1 MSAPLLDLPATPANE
16 WAANTTQAIQ
26 SSDPTPSPPIPV
38 VANLVPA
45 TALSD
50 TNNTATNNVANNA
63 LSTAQPDVQVRHP
76 SIPHFASTMST
87 PGPELPGAYPRGEQ
101 NEHDVNVTREGL
113 EHSTQAVVE
122 NVTGM
127 LETAKQYLPQAV
139 TSYFPAVAPKA
150 DQINAET
157 TLPSAEVHGDTSG
170 TSRGVGGLPGDVNES
185 AVAKLPEERALD
197 GTIKDTT
204 PVASDDT
211 PAIQTTTN
219 TLAHL
224 NLQDASGGPSQVD
237 GSRAHPDS
245 TTDKFPSSVPG
256 AGGVGDLPDTASE
269 TSLPVLFEER
279 HLHDTTSTKST
290 GITAGGVGAIT
301 TGGVG
306 DLPGTKSESSV
317 AKLPEERLHEKT
329 PIAETSKPLPPI
341 ATSNVTHSQSRQ
353 PPSSVLSTTAVVGHT
368 PDETPTSTKQDIG
381 HGPSP
386 LHNTVRTF
394 PIILEPPIN
403 RRRV

>member
-1 MSAPLLDLPATPANE
+1 MLSPSSPSTAMSAPLLDLPATPANE

-139 TSYFPAVAPKA
+139 TSYF
-150 DQINAET
+150 
-157 TLPSAEVHGDTSG
+157 
-170 TSRGVGGLPGDVNES
+170 
-185 AVAKLPEERALD
+185 
-197 GTIKDTT
+197 
-204 PVASDDT
+204 
-211 PAIQTTTN
+211 
-219 TLAHL
+219 
-224 NLQDASGGPSQVD
+224 
-237 GSRAHPDS
+237 
-245 TTDKFPSSVPG
+245 
-256 AGGVGDLPDTASE
+256 
-269 TSLPVLFEER
+269 
-279 HLHDTTSTKST
+279 
-290 GITAGGVGAIT
+290 
-301 TGGVG
+301 
-306 DLPGTKSESSV
+306 
-317 AKLPEERLHEKT
+317 
-329 PIAETSKPLPPI
+329 
-341 ATSNVTHSQSRQ
+341 
-353 PPSSVLSTTAVVGHT
+353 
-368 PDETPTSTKQDIG
+368 
-381 HGPSP
+381 
-386 LHNTVRTF
+386 RTCIRF
-394 PIILEPPIN
+394 YL
-403 RRRV
+403 